1 MNYNQLLKY
10 SKATIVNISLG
21 GMNYSEQVVKQI
33 AEMQRQ
39 GITILAAAGDYD
51 NKDLLFP
58 ASLETVIDV
67 QSINE
72 KGTLWEECN
81 ITMDK
86 KESIVKYPGVDIESL
101 TVENDKLIS
110 TISSGTSQSTA
121 IASGYVA
128 LIKDYYKKLHKS
140 EIEYDYLL
148 ELMKNNTNKSYVK
161 SFDLIKKDNSR

>member
-1 MNYNQLLKY
+1 MH
-10 SKATIVNISLG
+10 
-21 GMNYSEQVVKQI
+21 
-33 AEMQRQ
+33 MQRQ

-58 ASLETVIDV
+58 ASLETVIAV

-161 SFDLIKKDNSR
+161 SFDLIKKTIVDKQSNHDTYTKSKTAPTEEEREEARQDYFFC